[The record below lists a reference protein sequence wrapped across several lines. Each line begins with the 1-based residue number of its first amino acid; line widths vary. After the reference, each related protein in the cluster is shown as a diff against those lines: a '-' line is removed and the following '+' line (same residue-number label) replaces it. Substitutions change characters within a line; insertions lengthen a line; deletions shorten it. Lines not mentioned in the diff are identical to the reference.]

1 MWITVKKDADLS
13 DVQASLT
20 ELGVWTQSLKQSGGP
35 GRSLAILPH
44 SAAVSPERLL
54 SIAGIDQLFAPESR
68 RPKVD
73 AQSGQVLKEE
83 GWTLGEAPIL
93 MAGPCG
99 VESEEQIHQ
108 AAEMVAKAGA
118 TFLRGGAFKPR
129 SSPYSFCGFGQDAL
143 VWLREAADH
152 HGLKVV
158 TELLSEQNVDQVAK
172 DTDLIQIGSRNMQNF
187 ALLKA
192 AGKTGVPVL
201 LKRGMAATVEEWMLA
216 GEHLLAAG
224 SRHVVFCERGIQN
237 YDQPFRNLL
246 DLSAVALLKHVHKQ
260 LVVVDPS
267 HGAGRKDLILPLSKA
282 ALAVGADGLLVE
294 AHPAPGQARSDG
306 PQALQQ
312 DDLNHLGALFEQSE
326 KRAPTLCLKD

>member
-13 DVQASLT
+13 GVQASLT
-20 ELGVWTQSLKQSGGP
+20 ELGIWTQSLKESQGS

-44 SAAVSPERLL
+44 SAQIARESLL
-54 SIAGIDQLFAPESR
+54 NIDGVDQLFYPESR
-68 RPKVD
+68 HPKVD
-73 AQSGQVLKEE
+73 GQSGRVLQGD
-83 GWTLGEAPIL
+83 GWSLGEQAIL

-108 AAEMVAKAGA
+108 CADMVSSAGGL
-118 TFLRGGAFKPR
+118 FLRGGAFKPR
-129 SSPYSFCGFGQDAL
+129 SSPYAFCGLGQDAL
-143 VWLREAADH
+143 VWLREAADQ

-158 TELLSEQNVDQVAK
+158 TEVLSENDVDQVAK
-172 DTDLIQIGSRNMQNF
+172 YADMIQIGSRNMQNF

-192 AGKTGVPVL
+192 IGRSGHPAL
-201 LKRGMAATVEEWMLA
+201 LKRGMAATVEDWLLA

-224 SRHVVFCERGIQN
+224 AKHVVFCERGIQC

-260 LVVVDPS
+260 LVIVDPS
-267 HGAGRKDLILPLSKA
+267 HGAGRRDLILPLSKA

-306 PQALQQ
+306 PQALQRE
-312 DDLNHLGALFEQSE
+312 DLQVLGTLFEFSE
-326 KRAPTLCLKD
+326 KQSPTLCLKD